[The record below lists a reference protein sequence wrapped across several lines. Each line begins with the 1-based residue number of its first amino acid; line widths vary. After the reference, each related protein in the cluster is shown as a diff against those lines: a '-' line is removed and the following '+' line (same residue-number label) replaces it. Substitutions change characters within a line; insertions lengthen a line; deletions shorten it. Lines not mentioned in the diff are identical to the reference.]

1 MSVPAGFTGQLP
13 TNPTV
18 TQYIGRTIAATESLP
33 PSLGGGA
40 PTQRQAPVQ
49 PPPAPPTQ
57 LVATATA
64 GMPGTIVPP
73 AATAGAFDNGNITAD
88 PLTPWDPGEYVST
101 TSGADRYWDGNDWQ
115 VGRAP

>member
-1 MSVPAGFTGQLP
+1 
-13 TNPTV
+13 
-18 TQYIGRTIAATESLP
+18 
-33 PSLGGGA
+33 
-40 PTQRQAPVQ
+40 
-49 PPPAPPTQ
+49 
-57 LVATATA
+57 
-64 GMPGTIVPP
+64 MPGTIVPP